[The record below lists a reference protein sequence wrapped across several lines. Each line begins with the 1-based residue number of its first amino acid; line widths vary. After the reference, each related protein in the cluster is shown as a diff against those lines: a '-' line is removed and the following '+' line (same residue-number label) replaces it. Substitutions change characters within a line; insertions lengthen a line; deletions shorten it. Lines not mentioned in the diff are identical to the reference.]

1 MVKKNH
7 GTHLNHK
14 WTSHENKEVEIVQLV
29 WINISQSDNYR
40 KHLWWLLIKR
50 THSLFLNDKSQQ
62 WRMLGITKYVEV
74 VFERGKMV
82 KCKEL

>member
-7 GTHLNHK
+7 GTHLNHE
-14 WTSHENKEVEIVQLV
+14 WTSHENKEVVHLV

-40 KHLWWLLIKR
+40 KHLWWLLSKR
-50 THSLFLNDKSQQ
+50 NHSLFLNDKSQQ